1 MRCGPDGVDRPEPA
15 PCLRIVSLRQRP
27 TTWVSVGNGQRRY
40 HFFGQSWTSPKT
52 VSFGEVVP
60 AEWLGNVARRFM
72 LEGSDSYEG

>member
-1 MRCGPDGVDRPEPA
+1 MVIA
-15 PCLRIVSLRQRP
+15 
-27 TTWVSVGNGQRRY
+27 TKHVGNGQRRY

>member
-1 MRCGPDGVDRPEPA
+1 MHKMTPSKGLDQTEC
-15 PCLRIVSLRQRP
+15 
-27 TTWVSVGNGQRRY
+27 VGNGQRRY